1 MIGKEI
7 LNYVITDFVGKG
19 GMGSVYV
26 AENKHIRQQKVAI
39 KVINADMVNEFTRTK
54 LKEEAERLASLN
66 HPNIVH
72 FLNYDIDEKGNVYL
86 IMEYADGVSLDRY
99 IATISGLI
107 VEERICPLFEP
118 ILDAVGYAHKH
129 KILHRDIKP
138 SNIIIT
144 KEGTPKI
151 LDFGIARIIKNEGE
165 EESDNMIMG
174 TPSYMSPEQVKG
186 EHLDERSDIYSLG
199 VLLHQ
204 MLTGNAPYDTT
215 TMTEMDINRKVVEEQ
230 LPRMKTFYKYVSDKV
245 QAVVD
250 KATAKKPEAR
260 YRSCEEFKKAL
271 HKAIYPPK
279 MPLWVKLSTAAVV
292 LLLIGLGVFW
302 WDYTRTKV
310 YYYKDYVEQWG
321 IPVGI
326 GEIESG
332 DVPHTHR
339 MYRFEYT
346 RRQLQRMSHVN
357 SYDKLI
363 KDGESERNTR
373 PIDARFFYSSE
384 GKIRSV
390 KAYDMSGKVL
400 YVKEYNDNLQT
411 AIFRY
416 DDANG
421 TEKAL
426 GSQTIGYVHALEDN
440 MEQKHGKISRYLL
453 EYDSEGYVTCIRYAG
468 FQNVRVGD
476 DNNIYGITY
485 KRDDKGRIVEEAYLG
500 KDDAPKATRWGMG
513 KKRFYYDEKDNWVK
527 AEYLTIDDAPALDD
541 TDGCCIYVLQ
551 YDQYNNLTQVFFKD
565 EKGNAM
571 YPKKYGIA
579 GALDVF
585 DDQGLVTRS
594 VYLDADGNPM
604 YSSEGYA
611 ITQYKYDEYGY
622 CSEGSFF
629 DAEGNPVLS
638 KGGYHRITFLNDE
651 KGNYLELWTYDL
663 EGNLIVTNSESAGM
677 VNTYDSVG
685 NMLSQMYYDANRM
698 PVVQADGTSGVL
710 LEYDQ
715 YGRRTKMTNIGA
727 DSLPCYSTD
736 NHIECQVYVYDPSGN
751 CIETSY
757 RDIETNELAET
768 REGVSLTKF
777 TYNERG
783 YLTEAAYFDA
793 DGKPSE
799 TYGYATLKRTY
810 DQNGYKKTERYYAA
824 DGNLSINLIEECA
837 GFNYVYDERG
847 NLLESYRVG
856 RDEKLA
862 KGWLEQRRKYDNADN
877 EIEVAV
883 FDNGK
888 PAMNSLGYHK
898 MTKAFNSRNQEI
910 ERKYYDKNG
919 NLSPCN
925 EKYAIV
931 RYEYDLRG
939 NVVKVSYFDKNDK
952 PTLCNL
958 GMASIEKE
966 YDAYGNSIRELN
978 YGTDGNLTDPKVMTP
993 EARAEYDKQGN
1004 LICSAAY
1011 DGKGNRILYKQNNYS
1026 YIIKEYDSRKNLLS
1040 QAYFDTKENPVVS
1053 KEDGYHKV
1061 VYTYDNR
1068 DLQLS
1073 EAFFNAAGKPMT
1085 KDGYHRQEYTYDE
1098 QGRKIIEQIFD
1109 VNGKPT
1115 NGDYGFSKA
1124 VYSFKGDSRTSYAC
1138 KVYGPNG
1145 KLVNSY
1151 HRDAEGKW
1159 VRDQAPWQEE
1169 VRKMNDTEC
1178 PLNLGKDYS
1187 DLVVLSYKVVNA
1199 TAAKVTFKAPKSKY
1213 EMTDEET
1220 NFYQAVVDFFV
1231 PNLKQKLP
1239 SSVKLTG
1246 VLIDSK
1252 NREIYSITK

>member
-7 LNYVITDFVGKG
+7 LNYVITDFIGKG

-215 TMTEMDINRKVVEEQ
+215 TMTELDINRKVVEEQ

-292 LLLIGLGVFW
+292 LLLVGLGVFW

-346 RRQLQRMSHVN
+346 RRQLQRVSHVN
-357 SYDKLI
+357 SLDVI
-363 KDGESERNTR
+363 IQDGESERIDR
-373 PIDARFFYSSE
+373 PMDARFIYNNK
-384 GKIRSV
+384 GKLHQV
-390 KAYDMSGKVL
+390 KVYDHNGKVL
-400 YVKEYNDNLQT
+400 YVKEYNETLQT
-411 AIFRY
+411 AIFRF

-421 TEKAL
+421 TEKTL
-426 GSQTIGYVHALEDN
+426 GSQTVGYVNTFANDS
-440 MEQKHGKISRYLL
+440 QKRGKISRYLL
-453 EYDSEGYVTCIRYAG
+453 EYDANGYVKTIRYAG

-476 DNNIYGITY
+476 DNNIYGVCY
-485 KRDDKGRIVEEAYLG
+485 QRDSKGRATEISYMDS
-500 KDDAPKATRWGMG
+500 DDSPKATRWGMG
-513 KKRFYYDEKDNWVK
+513 KKRFYYDDRDNWVK
-527 AEYLTIDDAPALDD
+527 SEYLTIDGAPALDD
-541 TDGCCIYVLQ
+541 TDGVCIYVLE
-551 YDQYNNLTQVFFKD
+551 YDQYGNVTCALFQD
-565 EKGNAM
+565 ENGKPM
-571 YPKKYGIA
+571 YPKKQGYA
-579 GALDVF
+579 GVRTTYDEHGYICRQEILDE
-585 DDQGLVTRS
+585 
-594 VYLDADGNPM
+594 DGNLM
-604 YSSEGYA
+604 YSRDGYAVQETKCDANGFFNDASYFDTEGQPVLCNEGY
-611 ITQYKYDEYGY
+611 Y
-622 CSEGSFF
+622 
-629 DAEGNPVLS
+629 
-638 KGGYHRITFLNDE
+638 RIVSVNDE
-651 KGNYLELWTYDL
+651 KGNNLEQWYYGLNGELVVSKDNYAGIVCTLDTL
-663 EGNLIVTNSESAGM
+663 GNLESLKYFDTNRLP
-677 VNTYDSVG
+677 YVG
-685 NMLSQMYYDANRM
+685 E
-698 PVVQADGTSGVL
+698 DGTSGVL
-710 LEYDQ
+710 AEHDS
-715 YGRRTKMTNIGA
+715 YGRMTKLTNIDAEGH
-727 DSLPCYSTD
+727 PCYSTD
-736 NHIECQVYVYDPSGN
+736 QHVEMMVFQYDPAGN
-751 CIETSY
+751 ET
-757 RDIETNELAET
+757 
-768 REGVSLTKF
+768 
-777 TYNERG
+777 ERRF
-783 YLTEAAYFDA
+783 LD
-793 DGKPSE
+793 SE
-799 TYGYATLKRTY
+799 TGELVDNFEGIALIRMSYDDKGNPIERSYFNSEEKPYNAYGNVVTRWTY
-810 DQNGYKKTERYYAA
+810 DSNGHLKTIRYYAA
-824 DGNLSINLIEECA
+824 DGSLAFNTMKGCA
-837 GFNYVYDERG
+837 GYNYVHDERG
-847 NLLESYRVG
+847 NELEYYPIG
-856 RDEKLA
+856 RDEKLLNG
-862 KGWLEQRRKYDNADN
+862 KLSVQQKYDAADN
-877 EIEVAV
+877 VIEWSVY
-883 FDNGK
+883 DKNGK
-888 PAMNSLGYHK
+888 PAINSSGIQKIQYVY
-898 MTKAFNSRNQEI
+898 NSRNQNI
-910 ERKYYDKNG
+910 ECRYFDEKG
-919 NLSPCN
+919 NPVLCDEN
-925 EKYAIV
+925 YAIV
-931 RYEYDLRG
+931 RYEYDSRG
-939 NVVKVSYFDKNDK
+939 NVVKVSYFDKKDQ
-952 PTLCNL
+952 PTLCAL
-958 GMASIEKE
+958 GMASIVKE
-966 YDAYGNSIRELN
+966 YDAFGRADRELN
-978 YGTDGNLTDPKVMTP
+978 YGKDGKLTDPKVMTP
-993 EARAEYDKQGN
+993 VSVAEFDKQGHQ
-1004 LICSAAY
+1004 ICAAAY
-1011 DGKGNRILYKQNNYS
+1011 DADGNRILYKNSNYS
-1026 YIIKEYDSRKNLLS
+1026 FRRLEYDNRGNQLS
-1040 QAYFDTKENPVVS
+1040 LAFFDTKENPVVS

-1187 DLVVLSYKVVNA
+1187 DLVVLSYKVVNT